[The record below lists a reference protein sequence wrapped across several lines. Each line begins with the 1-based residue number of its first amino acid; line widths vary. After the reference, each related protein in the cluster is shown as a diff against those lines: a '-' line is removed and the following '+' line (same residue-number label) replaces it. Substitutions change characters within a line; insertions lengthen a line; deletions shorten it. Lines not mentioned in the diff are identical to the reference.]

1 MKIIHSCQIFL
12 FLFVL
17 SCMDRFVIPSDI
29 DMQGSGEFV
38 AGDTVFLQINPPW
51 NNSYGFDQPEEISV
65 AQDGRVFVADKG
77 NNSIIVLNQ
86 DGSKPTGF
94 ERLISLEDRQGNPIV
109 PIDVDIDNKMNVFI
123 IDGSER
129 IFMWNQYWSDM
140 TIERISSSG
149 TFNHT
154 QSNLDT
160 TVSAGSNIW
169 VSLLNDN
176 EWTLVSAE
184 MSENQILIDS
194 LTRPHLFYDGKNE
207 MNIFLDNYYQAD
219 SSRFNALTVSPGQE
233 NMIFA
238 TDNYGGNSDQYRVV
252 QIDFYRSLIL
262 ELSSGETVW
271 AFTGRFGGTIKGFG
285 TGAGTVN
292 QPLGLDVDYQ
302 GNLYYTQA
310 GDYFPVHMISPNLS
324 GDFATYTS
332 GFQPEA
338 DDIMDPS
345 RFLLPLDVAVD
356 NNRNI
361 YIVDKQNRDV
371 TVFNSY
377 GDFFKKAG
385 YQQDSLSIMNQPVAV
400 TVDQKGIVY
409 VCDQIDGT
417 VYRYKLSN
425 TLDEDITPE
434 D

>member
-1 MKIIHSCQIFL
+1 MKIIHFSQLLSFL
-12 FLFVL
+12 FLL
-17 SCMDRFVIPSDI
+17 SCMDRFEIPSDI
-29 DMQGSGEFV
+29 DLQNSGEFG
-38 AGDTVFLQINPPW
+38 AGDTVFLQIKPLW
-51 NNSYGFDQPEEISV
+51 NDSYGFDQPEEISI
-65 AQDGRVFVADKG
+65 AQDGRIFVADKG

-86 DGSKPTGF
+86 DGSKPSGF
-94 ERLISLEDRQGNPIV
+94 ERLISLEDGQGNPIV

-169 VSLLNDN
+169 LSLLNDN
-176 EWTLVSAE
+176 EWTLVSRE

-194 LTRPHLFYDGKNE
+194 LTRPYLFYDGKNE
-207 MNIFLDNYYQAD
+207 INIFLDNYYQSD

-356 NNRNI
+356 NSRNI
-361 YIVDKQNRDV
+361 YIVDKQNKDV

-385 YQQDSLSIMNQPVAV
+385 YQQDSLNVMNQPVAV